1 MPGGKGKIKP
11 EDNTN
16 GFQKNPQNINKKGTP
31 ISIKNQLKELLLN
44 EGELPI
50 PASSLIKEI
59 EKDGIKYYIFKIPT
73 QNALAMRLLSIAMS
87 KNTSGFNAL
96 KLLLETFDGRA
107 VQEILTP
114 DLKIELTDQE
124 RKARIDELLKKQKK
138 K

>member
-1 MPGGKGKIKP
+1 MPNPKNIKGKGFDKKP
-11 EDNTN
+11 E
-16 GFQKNPQNINKKGTP
+16 NINRNGRP